1 MTATADN
8 HRVELKNVYRFGAF
22 ALAVAIGVTTL
33 TSRMFYLQV
42 IQGQGT
48 DQGSTTTQATAK
60 ESIPSTRGL
69 IFDAA
74 GAPLVKNVVD
84 YSVTVTPSDLP
95 LDQELT
101 VATRL
106 GSVLNM
112 DPIYIETQ
120 IDSTTGSLYEPITIA
135 DGVSDQVA
143 RFLQENADLLP
154 GVKVVVTS
162 KRQYLTK
169 DLFAELIGYEG
180 QITAAQYAQLKA
192 DGYSAQDVVGQAGLE
207 NYYEPALRGT
217 YGSETVALDDA
228 GKPIPGLVTTG
239 QEAIPGDSLTLNIDT
254 KEQTYAYT
262 ALATGLA
269 NAKVTKGVIIV
280 ENPQNGKILAMVS
293 LPSYND
299 QLFADGIGETD
310 FQALLSNPDQPLLN
324 KAIGGQYAPGSTFK
338 LVTGTAGLVAGP
350 PANACTLLSSS
361 TSGIPCTNSD
371 PAAAMLPSINTAPTL
386 LSQPYIQFGEY
397 KYWEWDKHGWGPLNI
412 SEGVAYSSDTFFYQL
427 AELVGLDKL
436 TYWADQYGFGKATGI
451 DLPETA
457 TGIVPTNEWKLKN
470 KGEPMFEG
478 ELMQAGIGQGYDA
491 TTPLQLLNAYCA
503 LANGGTV
510 YQPQVVKSITDGAT
524 GTVTNIQPVV
534 ENHLHA
540 ADGTPISP
548 QVLEDMRL
556 ATRAVVTSRHTYNLV
571 DLPIKV
577 AGKTGTA
584 EFGVPDKYNRLPYHE
599 WFVGYVPADPYNGD
613 FTKPDSQLAVLA
625 FIYGGDTWGNVA
637 TEVVKNYLMLHYN
650 LIKRESQ
657 AFDSRTPGYIQ
668 SWVSKTTNFY
678 GSPNRD

>member
-8 HRVELKNVYRFGAF
+8 HRVELKNAYRFGAF

-371 PAAAMLPSINTAPTL
+371 PAAAMLPSINTATTL

-571 DLPIKV
+571 DLPIKG

>member
-8 HRVELKNVYRFGAF
+8 PRVEPKNVYRFGAF
-22 ALAVAIGVTTL
+22 VLAVAIGVTTL

-42 IQGQGT
+42 IQAPGA
-48 DQGSTTTQATAK
+48 DQGATTTQATAT

-69 IFDAA
+69 IFDAN

-120 IDSTTGSLYEPITIA
+120 IDSRTGSLYEPVKIA

-143 RFLQENADLLP
+143 RFLQENADQLP
-154 GVKVVVTS
+154 GVNVVVTS
-162 KRQYLTK
+162 KRQYLTQA
-169 DLFAELIGYEG
+169 LFAELIGYEG

-192 DGYSAQDVVGQAGLE
+192 DGYSSQDVVGQAGLE

-217 YGSETVALDDA
+217 YGTQTVALDDA

-239 QEAIPGDSLTLNIDT
+239 TPAIPGDSLTLNIDT

-280 ENPQNGKILAMVS
+280 EDPQNGKILAMVS

-299 QLFADGIGETD
+299 QLFADGISETD

-324 KAIGGQYAPGSTFK
+324 KAIGGQYPPGSTFK

-350 PANACTLLSSS
+350 PANSCTLLSPS

-371 PAAAMLPSINTAPTL
+371 PNAAMLPSINTTTTL
-386 LSQPYIQFGEY
+386 LSQPYIQFGEF

-412 SEGVAYSSDTFFYQL
+412 TQGVAYSSDTFFYQL
-427 AELVGLDKL
+427 AQLVGLDKL
-436 TYWADQYGFGKATGI
+436 TYWADQYGFGKPTGI

-457 TGIVPTNEWKLKN
+457 TGIVPTNAWKEAN
-470 KGEPMFEG
+470 KGEPMYEG

-491 TTPLQLLNAYCA
+491 STPLQLLDAYCA

-524 GTVTNIQPVV
+524 GAVTNIQPVV
-534 ENHLHA
+534 ENTLHA

-548 QVLEDMRL
+548 QILEEMRL
-556 ATRAVVTSRHTYNLV
+556 ATRAVVTSRHTLNLV
-571 DLPIKV
+571 DLGVAV

-599 WFVGYVPADPYNGD
+599 WFVGYVPADPYKDD
-613 FTKPDSQLAVLA
+613 FTKPDSPLAVVA

-637 TEVVKNYLMLHYN
+637 TEVVKNYLMLHYG

-657 AFDSRTPGYIQ
+657 AFDSRIPGYIQ
-668 SWVSKTTNFY
+668 SWVSKTTNYY